1 MRPKN
6 CIGPFALTVLTVLLV
21 IVLVVVTLAK
31 VGESQEEMEEKS
43 YPLEYMEIVL
53 NASEEFE
60 VPPEIIYG
68 VIFVESSFR
77 PAVVSSS
84 GAVGLMQ
91 LKPSTFLDMQE
102 RYVRANPDT
111 PVHPEES
118 LTDPEVNIFYGTC
131 YLAYLYDYF
140 GDWEI
145 VYAAYNGGMGNV
157 REWLTDER
165 YCEDGKLV
173 NIPLEETATYVQK
186 VNVAVEKYKDILDSE
201 V

>member
-6 CIGPFALTVLTVLLV
+6 WLGPFALTVLTVLLV

-31 VGESQEEMEEKS
+31 VGETQEKIEEKS

-84 GAVGLMQ
+84 GAIGLMQ
-91 LKPSTFLDMQE
+91 LKPATFLDMQE
-102 RYVRANPDT
+102 RYIRANPDT
-111 PVHPEES
+111 TVYTEEG
-118 LTDPEVNIFYGTC
+118 LTEPEVNIFYGTC

-145 VYAAYNGGMGNV
+145 VYAAYNGGMGHV
-157 REWLTDER
+157 REWLSDER
-165 YCEDGKLV
+165 YCQDGKLV
-173 NIPLEETATYVQK
+173 NIPLEETAAYVQK
-186 VNVAVEKYKDILDSE
+186 VNAAVDKYRELLNSE

>member
-1 MRPKN
+1 MKQKN
-6 CIGPFALTVLTVLLV
+6 FLGPFLLTVLTVLLV
-21 IVLVVVTLAK
+21 IVMVIVTLAR
-31 VGESQEEMEEKS
+31 VGESQEKIEEKS
-43 YPLEYMEIVL
+43 YPLEYMEIVMDS
-53 NASEEFE
+53 SEEFG

-102 RYVRANPDT
+102 RYVRANPDKT
-111 PVHPEES
+111 VYTEES

-131 YLAYLYDYF
+131 YLAYLYAYF

-157 REWLTDER
+157 REWLADER

-173 NIPLEETATYVQK
+173 HIPLEETAAYVRK
-186 VNVAVEKYKDILDSE
+186 VNAAVEKYKSLLDSE